1 MKKKIKSPI
10 RELRKITGR
19 TQGEFAAMVGAS
31 KDAVVSWEVGRNQLS
46 ESFAQRIAFATGVE
60 AKSLLRHKGPLLG
73 RGFAGRLVPYTKELY
88 EKHMKSRTGRSDQVN
103 ARGHLKNC
111 VEALELL
118 FVAAAEPVRGNK
130 GQRLPSVVQSFM
142 QWCEATRKDFH
153 LEKGIEQQLKRQGSK
168 LTLTHT
174 WGQWRG
180 MEKEDPG
187 RWRVM
192 GVQDKTPK
200 TEGERTS
207 PG

>member
-46 ESFAQRIAFATGVE
+46 ESFAHRIAFATGVE
-60 AKSLLRHKGPLLG
+60 AKSLLRQKGPLLG
-73 RGFAGRLVPYTKELY
+73 RGFAGRLVPYTRELY
-88 EKHMKSRTGRSDQVN
+88 EKHMKSRIGRSDAAS

-118 FVAAAEPVRGNK
+118 FLAAAEPVRGNK

-153 LEKGIEQQLKRQGSK
+153 LEKGIDQQLKERVSK
-168 LTLTHT
+168 FTLTHT
-174 WGQWRG
+174 WGQWRA
-180 MEKEDPG
+180 MKKEDPDAC
-187 RWRVM
+187 RFM
-192 GVQDKTPK
+192 GFKDNPAKP
-200 TEGERTS
+200 
-207 PG
+207 